1 MCLPETCSCP
11 ENVTVVENP
20 SSLDDDH
27 ISLSK
32 IIEELVV
39 DACGTC
45 HAYGRTNLIKVSD
58 SEGDVNMN
66 YPVVIAS
73 GSFSRG
79 KFVAVIE
86 VPGLAVVQ
94 RKSIPGGMEKVIA
107 VSVFSSWP
115 VFAIS
120 GVMTILAGLVIWFL
134 VRITLKLLLTP

>member
-39 DACGTC
+39 DVCGTC
-45 HAYGRTNLIKVSD
+45 HAFGRTNLIKVSD
-58 SEGDVNMN
+58 SEGDVNIN

-115 VFAIS
+115 VFAIA
-120 GVMTILAGLVIWFL
+120 GVMTILAGLVIWVL